1 MSKRALA
8 SATLQRLGV
17 LKVLESLRTK
27 PGILIVTHH
36 RVGDAAASRFDRAIF
51 SASSDSFNEQLG
63 YFKKYLNVVG
73 GEELAALVSGQQ
85 KLTRMHVA
93 ITFDDGYLE
102 DYRNSF
108 DILKSNGCSGSFF
121 LVPEYVGTSTIPWW
135 DEIAYLVRNTKR
147 SRIMLEHPAPLT
159 VEITD
164 NRESAIKIVLRH
176 YKRND
181 NYDGELLLA
190 ELRAQAECALP
201 SAERRFVSWE
211 EAREM
216 KAAGMTIGSHTQTH
230 RILGQLSAEE
240 QRWEMEQSK
249 QVIEKNIGGA
259 VDSIAYP
266 VGIRGAFNDT
276 TERIAT
282 ELGYST
288 CFSFYGGVNTPEQIR
303 PTNLLRM
310 ATNPDPLLFRAETL
324 FLSRLGWLPY

>member
-17 LKVLESLRTK
+17 LKVLESIRSK

-36 RVGDAAASRFDRAIF
+36 RVGDAAATRFDRAIF
-51 SASSDSFNEQLG
+51 SASNDSFNEQLK
-63 YFKKYLNVVG
+63 YFKRHLNVVG
-73 GEELAALVSGQQ
+73 GQELAALVSGQQ

-108 DILKSNGCSGSFF
+108 DILKSNGCTGSFF
-121 LVPEYVGTSTIPWW
+121 LVPQYVGTATVPWW
-135 DEIAYLVRNTKR
+135 DEIAYLVRHTKR
-147 SRIMLEHPAPLT
+147 SSISLRYPAPLT
-159 VEITD
+159 VEIAGD
-164 NRESAIKIVLRH
+164 REIAIRTVLRH

-181 NYDGELLLA
+181 NHDGELLLA
-190 ELRAQAECALP
+190 ELRQQAECELP
-201 SAERRFVSWE
+201 SVERRFVSWE

-249 QVIEKNIGGA
+249 RAIEENIGCV

-266 VGIRGAFNDT
+266 VGIRGAFNET
-276 TERIAT
+276 TESIAA
-282 ELGYST
+282 ELGYAIG
-288 CFSFYGGVNTPEQIR
+288 FSFYGGVNTPENMQ

-310 ATNPDPLLFRAETL
+310 ATNPDPMLFRAETL

>member
-8 SATLQRLGV
+8 SATLQKLGV
-17 LKVLESLRTK
+17 LKVLESLRSK

-36 RVGDAAASRFDRAIF
+36 RVGDAEATRFDRAIF
-51 SASSDSFNEQLG
+51 SASADSFDMQLK
-63 YFKKYLNVVG
+63 YFKRHLNVVG
-73 GEELAALVSGQQ
+73 GEELAVLVSGKE

-108 DILKSNGCSGSFF
+108 EILKSNGCSGSFF
-121 LVPEYVGTSTIPWW
+121 LVPEYVGTATIPWW
-135 DEIAYLVRNTKR
+135 DEIAYLVRNTTR
-147 SRIMLEHPAPLT
+147 SSISLEYPAPLT
-159 VEITD
+159 VEITAD
-164 NRESAIKIVLRH
+164 RESAIRAVLRH

-181 NYDGELLLA
+181 NHDGELLLA
-190 ELRAQAECALP
+190 ELRQQAECVLP
-201 SAERRFVSWE
+201 AVERRFMNWE

-216 KAAGMTIGSHTQTH
+216 RAAGMTIGSHTQTH

-249 QVIEKNIGGA
+249 QVIEENIGSA

-266 VGIRGAFNDT
+266 VGIRGAFSGT
-276 TERIAT
+276 TERIAA
-282 ELGYST
+282 ELGYNI
-288 CFSFYGGVNTPEQIR
+288 CFSFYGGVNTPEHLR

-310 ATNPDPLLFRAETL
+310 ATNPDPTLFRAETV
-324 FLSRLGWLPY
+324 FLSRLGSLLY